1 MESLNNTIKG
11 LEHCIDTDVT
21 CDKCIYNKKHT
32 RQCRK
37 DNDALY
43 HLKRYRSLLKM
54 WNDKLDKEQQNK
66 PLAWEELRQMGD
78 KPVWWVHGEVGE
90 WLTIYCVPSLGN
102 GNDNVIYAT
111 TCSGVECWIWKKD
124 LDKFQYY
131 KKEK

>member
-11 LEHCIDTDVT
+11 LKHCIDTNVT
-21 CDKCIYNKKHT
+21 CDKCVYNKKNT
-32 RQCRK
+32 RQCKK
-37 DNDALY
+37 DNDVLY
-43 HLKRYRSLLKM
+43 HLEQYRSLLRM
-54 WNDKLDKEQQNK
+54 WNNKLDKEQQNK
-66 PLAWEELRQMGD
+66 PLTWEELRQMKN
-78 KPVWWVHGEVGE
+78 KPVWWVHGEAGE

-131 KKEK
+131 RKEK